1 MYLTSVWHYSHLP
14 KALLWSFIGRS
25 WSIRETQKP
34 TAPKVLR
41 IITHQ
46 YCSDSSKTQCLSLCL
61 TKLLLFQSKVTQLF
75 TEDNVEEWLG
85 CSSNKKEN
93 KQKQMTQTLMSFIIS
108 VSALGYF
115 HLKAFPF
122 HTYLCSYYYA
132 NYCLFFICGVCHN
145 VSQFNH
151 RLIWKTLL
159 CFVLP
164 QVGVFE
170 NFGCLL
176 NSLIRW
182 QCKKTYYYIW
192 SFRFGNPIS
201 SGLQRCARWWSGV
214 ISHSPPYFCPLK
226 KWMRTCVVHQQW
238 WCGLFQDDPIHIN
251 SARGVTKWFYE
262 DEMM

>member
-1 MYLTSVWHYSHLP
+1 
-14 KALLWSFIGRS
+14 
-25 WSIRETQKP
+25 
-34 TAPKVLR
+34 
-41 IITHQ
+41 
-46 YCSDSSKTQCLSLCL
+46 
-61 TKLLLFQSKVTQLF
+61 
-75 TEDNVEEWLG
+75 
-85 CSSNKKEN
+85 
-93 KQKQMTQTLMSFIIS
+93 MTQTLMSFIIS

-182 QCKKTYYYIW
+182 QCIKNLLLYLVIQFWKSHKQWSTEMCQMMIW
-192 SFRFGNPIS
+192 CDQSFTTIFLPTQEVGENMCCTSTVMVWSLRRWPHPH
-201 SGLQRCARWWSGV
+201 QQCAR
-214 ISHSPPYFCPLK
+214 SH
-226 KWMRTCVVHQQW
+226 
-238 WCGLFQDDPIHIN
+238 
-251 SARGVTKWFYE
+251 
-262 DEMM
+262 